1 LEGDLETDF
10 PKLQDCN
17 KAEGLER
24 EEQDTLIL
32 KKIVEESA
40 TIAEKI
46 NNEKRARE
54 GSEEQILELLK
65 GMIDTIRQDMELEK
79 QTREESEETLL
90 TLLEDTCTKLN
101 NANIMWTTPIS
112 HNYLLPL
119 QALQNHIK
127 SFFSVKFLII

>member
-1 LEGDLETDF
+1 MTLVDERCGSLQSEINRAARDRVQAVEQLEGDLETDF

-101 NANIMWTTPIS
+101 NANIM
-112 HNYLLPL
+112 
-119 QALQNHIK
+119 
-127 SFFSVKFLII
+127 

>member
-1 LEGDLETDF
+1 MALVDERCGVLQSEINKSSKDRSSAVEQLEGDLETDF

-17 KAEGLER
+17 KAEALER

-40 TIAEKI
+40 LINEKI
-46 NNEKRARE
+46 NTEKRARE
-54 GSEEQILELLK
+54 ASEEQVLELLK

-101 NANIMWTTPIS
+101 NANIM
-112 HNYLLPL
+112 
-119 QALQNHIK
+119 
-127 SFFSVKFLII
+127 